1 MCCPASGSAITT
13 SCAAHTPRND
23 SKSFTKPVKHVV
35 VAQPPRNDKLHEY
48 CLTCYRAF
56 GTFTLILIGTPKLSD
71 IPTCVAQKN
80 EPWDRLDIKTL
91 RFKSYYQLFLM
102 FLQFISSRLNK
113 HF

>member
-1 MCCPASGSAITT
+1 MCCPASGSAIATLDL
-13 SCAAHTPRND
+13 HPIRND
-23 SKSFTKPVKHVV
+23 SKSFTNNVKYDV